1 MEDNTL
7 AIGKMG
13 NNRDKLLLLLKTELK
28 EKVYGM
34 MENE

>member
-1 MEDNTL
+1 MEDNIL

-13 NNRDKLLLLLKTELK
+13 NNTDKLLLRLKTELK